1 MPERGRVE
9 SGAWVRT
16 CRCADLLMVCQRIGG
31 VESVVRRKH
40 SGVWVIPER
49 GRVESG
55 AWDRSC
61 RRADL
66 VKLGQ
71 RIGGVE
77 SVVRGK
83 RNGGWEVSDRLSYA
97 IGEKSI
103 DFLKILYRLFRISYR
118 LFPDT
123 SIQTLGGHESN
134 DLTVWKHR
142 SAHSVEKNA
151 NVRGNRDE
159 MDQAVGRFVRNGIY
173 LHRRGGSL
181 EG

>member
-1 MPERGRVE
+1 MLGRMIEQIGTWSGTKQSRKQYKLSRRTVVIEVEDAQCWSRTYEDTPRRMVENDSVIRRRHCGSGAMPERGRVE

-16 CRCADLLMVCQRIGG
+16 RRCADLLMVCQRIGG

-71 RIGGVE
+71 RIGGDG
-77 SVVRGK
+77 SFVRRK
-83 RNGGWEVSDRLSYA
+83 RSGGWEVTERMY
-97 IGEKSI
+97 GVVREESI
-103 DFLKILYRLFRISYR
+103 DFRKIPYRLFRK
-118 LFPDT
+118 
-123 SIQTLGGHESN
+123 TL
-134 DLTVWKHR
+134 
-142 SAHSVEKNA
+142 
-151 NVRGNRDE
+151 
-159 MDQAVGRFVRNGIY
+159 
-173 LHRRGGSL
+173 
-181 EG
+181 

>member
-1 MPERGRVE
+1 MIEQIGTWSGTKQSRKQYKLSRRTVVIEVEDAKCWSRTYEDTPRRMVENDSVIRRRHCGSEAMPERGRVE

-71 RIGGVE
+71 RMGVVKME
-77 SVVRGK
+77 FGSERIVCFRQT
-83 RNGGWEVSDRLSYA
+83 DRLYEGNGA
-97 IGEKSI
+97 EDG
-103 DFLKILYRLFRISYR
+103 DFVAK
-118 LFPDT
+118 
-123 SIQTLGGHESN
+123 
-134 DLTVWKHR
+134 
-142 SAHSVEKNA
+142 
-151 NVRGNRDE
+151 DE
-159 MDQAVGRFVRNGIY
+159 
-173 LHRRGGSL
+173 
-181 EG
+181 